1 MTPLKEIGELVISDA
16 KNDYFFRPS
25 FVNMAKIGEPKEIV
39 ETFAELH
46 DSGDAEL
53 VSGELL
59 RISTQNQWLRA
70 IYSVETGK
78 EDNPYWL
85 IQYLMSD
92 IRSKGIV
99 MSAMNVLQ
107 ACCDKDLKPII
118 GELRPSKRSG
128 KTFAYLAGS
137 MPIIDMIVIARS
149 LITHGIIGKAK
160 VRKLQRHESGSY
172 VSEFNAFEY
181 ISAAR
186 NHFGMNRT
194 EAEQLSMTEFQ
205 LMLAAKYPDQKGL
218 TSEEYDAVAD
228 DYLAKKA
235 AKIAAAAA

>member
-1 MTPLKEIGELVISDA
+1 MTPLKEIGELVVSDA

-39 ETFAELH
+39 EAFAELH
-46 DSGDAEL
+46 SDEVIDTLSRAVEAYGHVPGWLSEI
-53 VSGELL
+53 VL
-59 RISTQNQWLRA
+59 RPEFSKKAISA
-70 IYSVETGK
+70 
-78 EDNPYWL
+78 
-85 IQYLMSD
+85 
-92 IRSKGIV
+92 
-99 MSAMNVLQ
+99 AMNVMQ
-107 ACCDKDLKPII
+107 ACCDTDLSPII
-118 GELRPSKRSG
+118 GELRPSKRG
-128 KTFAYLAGS
+128 KKAFTYLAGS
-137 MPIIDMIVIARS
+137 MPLNDIIVIARS

-186 NHFGMNRT
+186 NHFGMTRT

-235 AKIAAAAA
+235 AKIAAASA